1 VARLRFTLICGTFLA
16 LLPVA
21 AAAQDAQYWTN
32 DYGNRA
38 RLLGGAMVGSA
49 SDLSAV
55 YYNPGRL
62 ALLESPEAF
71 LSGFVFSY
79 DHLSLSNPIGP
90 GEGISSSRF
99 NAAAALIAGELRL
112 DWLGDSHLA
121 YSYMSRHSFDVR
133 LKDETILEQPTR
145 PDLSD
150 LDLLAGTVS
159 YETRLSEHWAGLTW
173 AKPLGEE
180 FGIGIST
187 FVAVRSQRARRSLDV
202 QALSDEGL
210 AVTVGDLRD
219 YEYYAWRVLPKI
231 GLGWE
236 RKRLSLGLSVTAP
249 GLRLFGSGDE
259 TFGATLVGQA
269 PLPDGSLPTVIAA
282 DYQEDLTANYNS
294 PWSVAGGVAYEF
306 SQATRA
312 HLSAEW
318 FAANRRTIL
327 SAEPFVP
334 QTGGPVIDPSVHL
347 AMTSVFNVGLGV
359 EHAYND
365 RLTGY
370 GSFRTDFSGAE
381 QPAPTETTFAI
392 WNLFHFGAG
401 VQATVN
407 RSNFTLGLV
416 YSLGSATRPLGL
428 VDVDPDSESG
438 IVAEDT
444 KYSFSRI
451 TLLLGFQLAFAP
463 KLGIG

>member
-1 VARLRFTLICGTFLA
+1 MARLRFVLVCGA
-16 LLPVA
+16 LLTLFPGAVT
-21 AAAQDAQYWTN
+21 AQDAQYWTN

-71 LSGFVFSY
+71 LSGFVLSY
-79 DHLSLSNPIGP
+79 DHLSLSSPIGP
-90 GEGISSSRF
+90 GEGITSSRF
-99 NAAAALIAGELRL
+99 NAAAALIAGELRF

-133 LKDETILEQPTR
+133 LKDELILEQPQR
-145 PDLSD
+145 PDLPD
-150 LDLLAGTVS
+150 LGLLAGNVS
-159 YETRLSEHWAGLTW
+159 YETRLGEHWAGLTW
-173 AKPLGEE
+173 AKPLGRE
-180 FGIGIST
+180 FGIGISA
-187 FVAVRSQRARRSLDV
+187 FVAVRSQRARRNLDV
-202 QALSDEGL
+202 QAVSDEGL
-210 AVTVGDLRD
+210 AIVLGELRD
-219 YEYYAWRVLPKI
+219 YEYNAWRVLPKV

-236 RKRLSLGLSVTAP
+236 RDRLSLGMSATAP

-259 TFGATLVGQA
+259 TLNVRLLGQR
-269 PLPDGSLPTVIAA
+269 PLPDGSLPTAIAA

-294 PWSVAGGVAYEF
+294 PWSVAGGAAYEF
-306 SQATRA
+306 SGGTRA
-312 HLSAEW
+312 HATAEW

-327 SAEPFVP
+327 SAEPFEP
-334 QTGGPVIDPSVHL
+334 QTGGQAIDPSVRL
-347 AMTSVFNVGLGV
+347 AMKSVLNVGLGV
-359 EHAYND
+359 EHVFSD

-381 QPAPTETTFAI
+381 EPVPTETTFAI
-392 WNLFHFGAG
+392 WDLFHLGAG
-401 VQATVN
+401 IQATVN

-416 YSLGSATRPLGL
+416 YSYGSATRPLGL
-428 VDVDPDSESG
+428 VNADPDSESG
-438 IVAEDT
+438 ILASDT
-444 KYSFSRI
+444 KYSFSRL

-463 KLGIG
+463 ELGIG

>member
-1 VARLRFTLICGTFLA
+1 VARLRFGLILGTTLA
-16 LLPVA
+16 LLPA
-21 AAAQDAQYWTN
+21 IATAQDAQYWTN

-71 LSGFVFSY
+71 LSGFVFSH

-90 GEGISSSRF
+90 GEGITSSRF
-99 NAAAALIAGELRL
+99 NAAAALIAGELRF

-133 LKDETILEQPTR
+133 LKDETILERPQR
-145 PDLSD
+145 PDLPD

-173 AKPLGEE
+173 ARSLGAE

-202 QALSDEGL
+202 RALSDEGL
-210 AVTVGDLRD
+210 AIVVGDLRD

-236 RKRLSLGLSVTAP
+236 RERLSLGLSVTAP

-259 TFGATLVGQA
+259 TFNVTLVGQE
-269 PLPDGSLPTVIAA
+269 PLPGGSLPTAIAA
-282 DYQEDLTANYNS
+282 DYQEDLSAHYNS
-294 PWSVAGGVAYEF
+294 PWSVAGGAAYEF

-312 HLSAEW
+312 HASAEW
-318 FAANRRTIL
+318 FASNRRTIL
-327 SAEPFVP
+327 AAEPFVP
-334 QTGGPVIDPSVHL
+334 QTGGEAIDPSVSL
-347 AMTSVFNVGLGV
+347 GMKSVFNVGLGV
-359 EHAYND
+359 EHVFSD
-365 RLTGY
+365 RLTSY

-381 QPAPTETTFAI
+381 APLPTETTFAI
-392 WNLFHFGAG
+392 WDLYHIGAG

-407 RSNFTLGLV
+407 RSNFTAGLV
-416 YSLGSATRPLGL
+416 YSHGSATRPSGL
-428 VDVDPDSESG
+428 IDFDPESDSG
-438 IVAEDT
+438 ILARDT
-444 KYSFSRI
+444 KYSFSRF